1 MASKI
6 TAAADKRLISIKDME
21 PGVCGVGLSGRKQ
34 QIIATMLPGSSR
46 ISRNVAA
53 LLCLALLA
61 GCAGMP
67 RRPPPALEQVVEMSQ
82 AGRPAEEILRE
93 LQDTRAVYPL
103 TGSQIARLHDQGVA
117 DAVLD
122 YLQNAYAESIR
133 WDARL
138 RYENSFLWHDCFYCY
153 HRPVIVVPR

>member
-1 MASKI
+1 M
-6 TAAADKRLISIKDME
+6 IS
-21 PGVCGVGLSGRKQ
+21 
-34 QIIATMLPGSSR
+34 TMLRGSSR
-46 ISRNVAA
+46 ICRNVAF

-61 GCAGMP
+61 GCAGSP
-67 RRPPPALEQVVEMSQ
+67 RRPPPTLEQVVEMSQ
-82 AGRPAEEILRE
+82 AGKPAEEIVRE

-103 TGSQIARLHDQGVA
+103 TGSQIARLHDQGVP

-138 RYENSFLWHDCFYCY
+138 RYENSFLWYDCFYCY